1 MATEVLMPKL
11 GLTMTEGTIEAWK
24 RREGDAVQKGD
35 VLFSVATD
43 KLTNDVECEADGV
56 LLKILLPEGET
67 ARCKS
72 VIAYIGQPGEAV
84 PGSIPAPAPAAMP
97 AADGQ
102 TRVIV
107 IGGGPGGY
115 VSAIRASQLGAQVT
129 LVEKEHLGGT
139 CLNVG
144 CIPTKCLLI
153 GWRLPYV
160 VSDPV
165 PERGDIVTFWDEELN
180 KVLVK
185 RVVGLPG
192 ETISFENGYTYVN
205 GEKLD
210 ESYLPTQGITTLPDS
225 MAEKTFTVPEG
236 CMFVMGDNRT
246 GSNDSRLLGE
256 PYIPIEAV
264 QARMLVAIS
273 VGSDQ
278 SWQGIRW
285 IG

>member
-1 MATEVLMPKL
+1 
-11 GLTMTEGTIEAWK
+11 MTY
-24 RREGDAVQKGD
+24 D
-35 VLFSVATD
+35 VL
-43 KLTNDVECEADGV
+43 
-56 LLKILLPEGET
+56 I
-67 ARCKS
+67 
-72 VIAYIGQPGEAV
+72 
-84 PGSIPAPAPAAMP
+84 
-97 AADGQ
+97 
-102 TRVIV
+102 

-115 VSAIRASQLGAQVT
+115 VAAIRAAQLGAKVT
-129 LVEKEHLGGT
+129 LVEREHIGGT
-139 CLNVG
+139 CLNIG

>member
-1 MATEVLMPKL
+1 MQEYDL
-11 GLTMTEGTIEAWK
+11 
-24 RREGDAVQKGD
+24 
-35 VLFSVATD
+35 
-43 KLTNDVECEADGV
+43 
-56 LLKILLPEGET
+56 
-67 ARCKS
+67 
-72 VIAYIGQPGEAV
+72 
-84 PGSIPAPAPAAMP
+84 
-97 AADGQ
+97 
-102 TRVIV
+102 IV

-115 VSAIRASQLGAQVT
+115 LCAERAGKAGLRTA
-129 LVEKEHLGGT
+129 LIEKRALGGT

-192 ETISFENGYTYVN
+192 ETLSFKNGYTYVN

-210 ESYLPTQGITTLPDS
+210 ESYLPTQGITYPRHEGD
-225 MAEKTFTVPEG
+225 TFTVPEG
-236 CMFVMGDNRT
+236 CIFFMGDNRG

-256 PYIPIEAV
+256 PYVPVSNI
-264 QARMLVAIS
+264 QGRMLVAIS

-278 SWQGIRW
+278 SWQGVRW

>member
-1 MATEVLMPKL
+1 
-11 GLTMTEGTIEAWK
+11 MTK
-24 RREGDAVQKGD
+24 Q
-35 VLFSVATD
+35 
-43 KLTNDVECEADGV
+43 
-56 LLKILLPEGET
+56 
-67 ARCKS
+67 
-72 VIAYIGQPGEAV
+72 
-84 PGSIPAPAPAAMP
+84 
-97 AADGQ
+97 
-102 TRVIV
+102 VIV
-107 IGGGPGGY
+107 VGGGAAGMMA
-115 VSAIRASQLGAQVT
+115 AITAARQGAKVT
-129 LVEKEHLGGT
+129 LVEREHIGGT
-139 CLNVG
+139 CLNIG
-144 CIPTKCLLI
+144 CIPTKCLLV

-192 ETISFENGYTYVN
+192 ETLSFKNGYTYVN

-225 MAEKTFTVPEG
+225 MADKTFTVPEG

-278 SWQGIRW
+278 SWQGVRW

>member
-1 MATEVLMPKL
+1 M
-11 GLTMTEGTIEAWK
+11 
-24 RREGDAVQKGD
+24 DYQYD
-35 VLFSVATD
+35 
-43 KLTNDVECEADGV
+43 
-56 LLKILLPEGET
+56 
-67 ARCKS
+67 
-72 VIAYIGQPGEAV
+72 IA
-84 PGSIPAPAPAAMP
+84 
-97 AADGQ
+97 
-102 TRVIV
+102 V
-107 IGGGPGGY
+107 IGAGPGGY
-115 VSAIRASQLGAQVT
+115 ETAIKAAQMGKKT
-129 LVEKEHLGGT
+129 CIIESTYLGGT

-192 ETISFENGYTYVN
+192 ETLSFKNGYTYVN

-225 MAEKTFTVPEG
+225 MADKTFTVPED

-256 PYIPIEAV
+256 PYIPVEAV

-278 SWQGIRW
+278 SWQGVRW

>member
-1 MATEVLMPKL
+1 MKKQELN
-11 GLTMTEGTIEAWK
+11 
-24 RREGDAVQKGD
+24 D
-35 VLFSVATD
+35 VLSNNTYPGRGIC
-43 KLTNDVECEADGV
+43 LGV
-56 LLKILLPEGET
+56 DESGEY
-67 ARCKS
+67 A
-72 VIAYIGQPGEAV
+72 
-84 PGSIPAPAPAAMP
+84 
-97 AADGQ
+97 
-102 TRVIV
+102 VIV
-107 IGGGPGGY
+107 YFIMGRSENSRNR
-115 VSAIRASQLGAQVT
+115 VF
-129 LVEKEHLGGT
+129 
-139 CLNVG
+139 
-144 CIPTKCLLI
+144 
-153 GWRLPYV
+153 
-160 VSDPV
+160 DPV

-192 ETISFENGYTYVN
+192 ETLSFKNGYTYVN

-225 MAEKTFTVPEG
+225 MADKTFTVPEG

-278 SWQGIRW
+278 SWQGVRW